1 MATIESR
8 VPAGPAVKREPS
20 YYELWLEREGMPSMG
35 GLIVPDLR
43 GDLQMKLWDRKG
55 VEGTLLGLRGGEQS
69 MDAYVLDIPP
79 TKNTEAEKYMFE
91 EEYVVLSGRGA
102 TTIWLEGGEKQTFEW
117 QEGSV
122 FSPPMNSWRQH
133 FNGSPDQPVRLLVV
147 TNAPVMFNLFRS
159 EEFIFNCDH
168 AFTDRFSGEED
179 YFSGKGEA
187 LPNLVWRSNFIPD
200 VTSFTLK
207 DYAWRGGGSDSKAVM
222 FEMANNTIQ
231 SHCAEFPVGTYKK
244 AHRHGPGAHILVL
257 SGKGFSLLWEGDE
270 PKEKIDWG
278 PGSLFAPPDMW
289 FHQHFN
295 SGTEPSRYFAVHY
308 GAWRVI
314 VDYFGLAD
322 TSTKLGGDQIDYVD
336 EDADVMETFE
346 AELAKNGAAMRPQEE
361 WRYDA
366 LQPEDTK

>member
-43 GDLQMKLWDRKG
+43 GDLPMKLWDRKG